1 MTQNTLRQQ
10 YRTDAN
16 LNARID
22 LHRRFSTNP
31 YPWHRWAFDQLALSE
46 DAHVLELGCGP
57 ADLWRENAERIPAGW
72 DVTLTDFSEGMVASA
87 QRNLAET
94 GRTFTFKQA
103 DAQDLPFE
111 ADTFDA
117 VIANHML
124 YHVPDRPRAFA
135 EIRRVLKPGAVFYAA
150 TNGEQNMMEL
160 WQLLTPYIPDCYIRS
175 LAVAGGFVLENGAAQ
190 LVAAGFTGIVWR
202 NRSDALEITEV
213 EPLMAYIQSSNT
225 LMDHAW
231 TGAELAAVRAEVAAR
246 IAAKSAFHIGKIAG
260 MFVAQEIYAKRY

>member
-22 LHRRFSTNP
+22 LHRRFSANP
-31 YPWHRWAFDQLALSE
+31 YPWHRWVFDQLALPA
-46 DAHVLELGCGP
+46 DARILELGCGP
-57 ADLWRENAERIPAGW
+57 GDLWRENAGCIPAGW
-72 DVTLTDFSEGMVASA
+72 DVTLTDFSEGMVEAA
-87 QRNLAET
+87 QQHLAEI
-94 GRTFTFKQA
+94 GRAFTFKQA

-135 EIRRVLKPGAVFYAA
+135 EIRRVLKPGGQLYAA
-150 TNGEQNMMEL
+150 TNGERHMIEL
-160 WQLLTPYIPDCYIRS
+160 WQLLEPCIPHCSARA
-175 LAVAGGFVLENGAAQ
+175 LEVLKGFLLENGAAQ
-190 LVAAGFTGIVWR
+190 LAAAGFTGIVWR

-213 EPLMAYIQSSNT
+213 EPVMAYIQSSNT

-231 TGAELAAVRAEVAAR
+231 TGAELGAVRAEVAAR
-246 IAAKSAFHIGKIAG
+246 IAAEGAFHIGKVAG
-260 MFVAQEIYAKRY
+260 MFVAL